1 MCKILYTL
9 KTVLLSE
16 RSKEPPMSEF
26 LNSDVLCKLK
36 RFVNFCVKIYIPWWI
51 ACTSA
56 SSAPRR
62 DLMLMK
68 ELLQYKEI
76 DNGTSESALKAIS
89 RHLWYLCEEL
99 VPLSL
104 LMMS

>member
-36 RFVNFCVKIYIPWWI
+36 RFGS
-51 ACTSA
+51 TSA

>member
-1 MCKILYTL
+1 
-9 KTVLLSE
+9 
-16 RSKEPPMSEF
+16 
-26 LNSDVLCKLK
+26 
-36 RFVNFCVKIYIPWWI
+36 
-51 ACTSA
+51 
-56 SSAPRR
+56 
-62 DLMLMK
+62 MLIK

-104 LMMS
+104 FDDELDVDEKERLLLALNATTSQVRIEIYNLYNTIKNNLYCFFY